1 MTAVEHLER
10 LAAALDAAGWTVG
23 RRYGGTPL
31 VRVSSSRAPHIGD
44 SIRVKA
50 GVGGVPW
57 FVSSCG
63 DPVAPCHDV
72 RRACAEGRRAAGAV
86 RGGAR
91 AQPSRG

>member
-1 MTAVEHLER
+1 MVTDVEHLER

-23 RRYGGTPL
+23 RRHEGTPL
-31 VRVSSSRAPHIGD
+31 VRVSSPKAPHIGD
-44 SIRVKA
+44 SVRVKD

-72 RRACAEGRRAAGAV
+72 RRACAEVGELLELFGAAQGA
-86 RGGAR
+86 
-91 AQPSRG
+91 